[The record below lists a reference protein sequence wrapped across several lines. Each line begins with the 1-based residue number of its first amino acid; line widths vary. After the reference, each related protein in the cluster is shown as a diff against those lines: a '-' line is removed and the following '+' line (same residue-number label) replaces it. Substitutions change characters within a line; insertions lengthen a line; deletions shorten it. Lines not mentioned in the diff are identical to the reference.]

1 MAENNANKQ
10 TLGNTAYWTAAV
22 RALEY
27 ERADR
32 LFSDPWAQTLAGE
45 VGAAWMAERS
55 PESVVPIILRTRY
68 FDDFLLRI
76 VEQYPI
82 RQVVMLAA
90 GLDTRAYRLTWPQ
103 GMRFFELDQAEL
115 LAYKEQVLG
124 ITGAKPAGERQA
136 IPIDLS
142 GDWQSAL
149 LQHGFDPAQP
159 AVWMLEGFLFYLA
172 DADLV
177 KILDAVCQ
185 LAAPGSWL
193 GFDCINSL
201 VLSSP
206 FTRKWVEM
214 QAAQGAP
221 WIGALDDPLGF
232 LAERGWKANV
242 TQAGAPEANHGRWTL
257 PVLPTLMAEMPHNW
271 YVTAWKE

>member
-1 MAENNANKQ
+1 MADYNVNDHAL
-10 TLGNTAYWTAAV
+10 THTAYWTAAV
-22 RALEY
+22 RALEHA
-27 ERADR
+27 RPDR
-32 LFSDPWAQTLAGE
+32 LFSDPWAQVLAGE
-45 VGAAWMAERS
+45 VGAAWIAQRT
-55 PESVVPIILRTRY
+55 PESVVPIVLRTRY

-76 VEQYPI
+76 VEQPDLH
-82 RQVVMLAA
+82 QAVMLAT
-90 GLDTRAYRLTWPQ
+90 GLDTRPYRLQWPQ
-103 GMRFFELDQAEL
+103 GMRFFELDQAEV
-115 LAYKEQVLG
+115 LAYKAQVLG
-124 ITGAKPAGERQA
+124 MAGAKPAGERQA

-142 GDWQSAL
+142 SDWQAAL

-177 KILDAVCQ
+177 KILDAVCK

-201 VLSSP
+201 VLSSS

-221 WIGALDDPLGF
+221 WTGTLDDPLGF
-232 LAERGWKANV
+232 LSQRGWKANV
-242 TQAGAPEANHGRWTL
+242 SQAGAPEANHGRWTL
-257 PVLPTLMAEMPHNW
+257 PVLPVLMAQMPHNW
-271 YVTAWKE
+271 YVTAQKE